1 MRAMGRAE
9 THASR
14 AKARGLPRARLTF
27 AAFPFMLPVLVDE
40 VPEGPDWVFELKL
53 DGVRG
58 LGLRD
63 RKARLRELVPA
74 IDPLRYTDH
83 FEGDGEGFF
92 RAACE
97 AGLEGVIAKRADGPY
112 RGGRH
117 PEWRKIKCQRRQEF
131 VIGGYTDP
139 KGTRA
144 HLGAVHLGVY
154 ADDALVYVGRAGSGL
169 DSAGLR
175 DLHRRLRGREVPT
188 CPFTRGEPPR
198 GREHH
203 WARPELVCEVR
214 FSEW

>member
-1 MRAMGRAE
+1 MSS
-9 THASR
+9 SR
-14 AKARGLPRARLTF
+14 RS
-27 AAFPFMLPVLVDE
+27 
-40 VPEGPDWVFELKL
+40 
-53 DGVRG
+53 
-58 LGLRD
+58 
-63 RKARLRELVPA
+63 
-74 IDPLRYTDH
+74 IRYTDH

-154 ADDALVYVGRAGSGL
+154 EDDALVYVGRAGSGL
-169 DSAGLR
+169 DEAGLR
-175 DLHRRLRGREVPT
+175 DLHRRLHAREVAT

-203 WARPELVCEVR
+203 WVRPELVCEVR
-214 FSEW
+214 FSEWTTDGHLRHPVFLGLREDKRPEEVRHERAATPRS